1 VTAFFAVIFGMTLIY
16 ACATSRI
23 EAYIRALAL
32 QGFLLML
39 CVIFGRRG
47 MPAASLIFLCV
58 ETLAFK
64 TVIIPWFLMYT
75 VRKNGILREDEPYLP
90 NFYSVVLAT
99 AISAAGFYVSFLML
113 RSGAMPGVNALFFG
127 AALSAVA
134 TGLFIIISRKKVI
147 THVMGFVM
155 MENGIFLLSLSFSG
169 EMPFIVNLGVL
180 LDLFI
185 AVFLLGLFVSRIN
198 STFEEQEVDMLS
210 ELKD

>member
-1 VTAFFAVIFGMTLIY
+1 MSSFFAVIFSITLIY

-32 QGFLLML
+32 QGILLML
-39 CVIFGRRG
+39 CVVFGRRG
-47 MPAASLIFLCV
+47 MPVLSLIFLCV
-58 ETLAFK
+58 ETIAFK
-64 TVIIPWFLMYT
+64 AVLIPWFLMYT

-90 NFYSVVLAT
+90 NFYSVALAT
-99 AISAAGFYVSFLML
+99 VISATGFFISFLMQKK
-113 RSGAMPGVNALFFG
+113 GVLAGINALYFG
-127 AALSAVA
+127 AAMSAIA

-147 THVMGFVM
+147 THVMGYVM

-198 STFEEQEVDMLS
+198 STFEELEAGMLS

>member
-1 VTAFFAVIFGMTLIY
+1 MSAFFAVIFSMTLIY

-23 EAYIRALAL
+23 EAYIRSLAL
-32 QGFLLML
+32 QGILLML
-39 CVIFGRRG
+39 CVVFGGHG
-47 MPAASLIFLCV
+47 MTVFSLIFLCV
-58 ETLAFK
+58 ETIAFK
-64 TVIIPWFLMYT
+64 TVLIPWFLMYT

-99 AISAAGFYVSFLML
+99 VISAAGFFIAFLMQK
-113 RSGAMPGVNALFFG
+113 SGTLSGINPIYFG
-127 AALSAVA
+127 AALSAIA

-147 THVMGFVM
+147 THVMGYVM

-198 STFEEQEVDMLS
+198 STFEELEAGMLS